1 MIDLHSHILPDI
13 DDGAATLDIS
23 LAMARRAVADGITTV
38 AATPHSPDSLAG
50 KRYSVELLDQR
61 LEMLRE
67 MLAQE
72 QIPLTIVRGT
82 EITIASDLV
91 PRLRK
96 GELLT
101 YQGCKAIL
109 LECPGSHMPDELPD
123 VVFKLQAAGYRVLL
137 AHPERLREVQRD
149 AGVLAPLVERGAL
162 VQITAE
168 AFLGQRGETWEHA
181 THALLQRG
189 LAHVMSSDAHGMP
202 PRRPLELAAAHAR
215 AAQLVGQPLADAL
228 VRDIPDA
235 LLHDQPIH
243 LPRPQPAPHA
253 KKWRLW

>member
-1 MIDLHSHILPDI
+1 MIDLHSHILPAI
-13 DDGAATLDIS
+13 DDGAATLATS
-23 LAMARRAVADGITTV
+23 LEMARTAVADGITTV

-50 KRYSVELLDQR
+50 KRYSVELLDER
-61 LEMLRE
+61 LATLRE
-67 MLAQE
+67 ALAQE

-101 YQGCKAIL
+101 YEGCKALL

-123 VVFKLQAAGYRVLL
+123 VIFQLQAAGYRVLL
-137 AHPERLREVQRD
+137 AHPERLREVQREP
-149 AGVLAPLVERGAL
+149 GVLAPLVERGAL

-168 AFLGQRGETWEHA
+168 ALLGQRGETWEQ
-181 THALLQRG
+181 TSHALVQRG
-189 LAHVMSSDAHGMP
+189 LAHVLASDAHGIP
-202 PRRPLELAAAHAR
+202 PRRPLQLAAARDR
-215 AAQLVGQPLADAL
+215 AAQLVGQPLAHAL
-228 VRDIPDA
+228 VHDIPDA
-235 LLHDQPIH
+235 LLHDRAIQ
-243 LPRPQPAPHA
+243 LPPPQSTPHS